1 MRLVVLFC
9 IPIAKIKRE
18 LFLCR
23 ILWFADRLWLPIN
36 RETLH
41 PLKRSI
47 LCNAPCSETP
57 NQRMR
62 RFRGFGVSRLIGI
75 SRSICKSEDTANG
88 RMRQMTR
95 SGSFHGHH
103 IRECGVW
110 EDRVSFHDQSANHMM
125 RQFAWS
131 GISREIDKWQDGA
144 ISRHCRASRKCCS
157 HICYFSKFLAELF
170 DMFFVFSYSL
180 LIGQVFAFCNFIFR
194 VYDTV
199 CDWSKTLI

>member
-1 MRLVVLFC
+1 MPHPLICRSTV
-9 IPIAKIKRE
+9 IANQPRNAPS
-18 LFLCR
+18 F
-23 ILWFADRLWLPIN
+23 
-36 RETLH
+36 ETLH
-41 PLKRSI
+41 PLT
-47 LCNAPCSETP
+47 PCSETP

-157 HICYFSKFLAELF
+157 HIVTLANSWPSFSACSSFLATVSWLVKFLRFAISY
-170 DMFFVFSYSL
+170 FVFTTQYV
-180 LIGQVFAFCNFIFR
+180 IGP
-194 VYDTV
+194 
-199 CDWSKTLI
+199 KP